1 MILNCWLFG
10 ASDEDMKK
18 EAVREKYRIE
28 NYQLNKKKKKLGAS
42 GLGLYFFL
50 LPHLLYLTQVMSWP
64 DQLTSIWVILSISQN
79 DIILDKKK
87 VQMLS
92 FWI

>member
-1 MILNCWLFG
+1 LFG

-42 GLGLYFFL
+42 GLGLYFFFI
-50 LPHLLYLTQVMSWP
+50 T
-64 DQLTSIWVILSISQN
+64 TF
-79 DIILDKKK
+79 IIFNPGHELARSTNKYMGHPQYIPK
-87 VQMLS
+87 
-92 FWI
+92 